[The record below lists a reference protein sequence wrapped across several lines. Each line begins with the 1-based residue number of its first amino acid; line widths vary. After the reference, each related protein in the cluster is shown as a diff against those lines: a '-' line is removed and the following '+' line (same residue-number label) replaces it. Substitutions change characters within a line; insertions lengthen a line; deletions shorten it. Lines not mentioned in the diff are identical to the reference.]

1 MSIWYTIWDALPFE
15 MLHWDF
21 MKNALLALLL
31 MAPLFGIL
39 STMIVT
45 GRMSFFSDAL
55 GHSAFT
61 GIAIGII
68 CGVAAP
74 IWAAVGFSV
83 VFALLFSFVRSR
95 SNQAADTLIGV
106 FSSSAVAL
114 GIFVATVGGGSFT
127 RYNKYLI
134 GDILSVTPGEIG
146 MLALVLL
153 AVIVFWIFYSNRL
166 TLTAIHPQLAS
177 SRGIP
182 VGLSQ
187 TLFTA
192 AIAVVVTLSISSVG
206 LLILNSLLVLPG
218 ASARNVAR
226 NLKQYHGFS
235 VLFAFL
241 AGVVGLTVSYY
252 SGCSAGAAISLGLA
266 TKFGIPLQSG
276 LVEALRSTI
285 VFEPEFRNSDA
296 LRGIED
302 FSHLWLIWQF
312 SEAVRQG
319 WSPTVRPPRL
329 GGNTRMGVFAT
340 RSPFR
345 PNNLGLSSVRLLGV
359 EQTRGFGT
367 VLHVG
372 GADLMDGTPI
382 FDIKPYIPYGD
393 CHPDATGGF
402 TDTAGDFLLNVSF
415 PPTLLSLLPEDKR
428 DAAIGVLSHDPR
440 PSYQRSPERVYGLS
454 FAGYDIRFTVEE
466 NILTVKEVLKK

>member
-1 MSIWYTIWDALPFE
+1 M
-15 MLHWDF
+15 
-21 MKNALLALLL
+21 
-31 MAPLFGIL
+31 
-39 STMIVT
+39 
-45 GRMSFFSDAL
+45 
-55 GHSAFT
+55 
-61 GIAIGII
+61 
-68 CGVAAP
+68 
-74 IWAAVGFSV
+74 
-83 VFALLFSFVRSR
+83 
-95 SNQAADTLIGV
+95 

-218 ASARNVAR
+218 ASARNGAR
-226 NLKQYHGFS
+226 NLRQYHGFS

-266 TKFGIPLQSG
+266 AIFAVTFC
-276 LVEALRSTI
+276 LRK
-285 VFEPEFRNSDA
+285 
-296 LRGIED
+296 
-302 FSHLWLIWQF
+302 
-312 SEAVRQG
+312 VR
-319 WSPTVRPPRL
+319 
-329 GGNTRMGVFAT
+329 A
-340 RSPFR
+340 
-345 PNNLGLSSVRLLGV
+345 
-359 EQTRGFGT
+359 
-367 VLHVG
+367 
-372 GADLMDGTPI
+372 
-382 FDIKPYIPYGD
+382 
-393 CHPDATGGF
+393 
-402 TDTAGDFLLNVSF
+402 
-415 PPTLLSLLPEDKR
+415 
-428 DAAIGVLSHDPR
+428 
-440 PSYQRSPERVYGLS
+440 
-454 FAGYDIRFTVEE
+454 
-466 NILTVKEVLKK
+466 